1 MAMAEEVQKHSVH
14 TLVFRSLKRTHDMFV
29 ADHAKPLSQDEKS
42 YQLKMNVKLRAEY
55 GPVLHM
61 PTQKEVREKAPQLPP
76 ALYGQPPRYAIEQGE
91 DAEYTIA
98 GTHPYP
104 SGPGIALT
112 EETRL
117 QRTPSDA
124 ATQSLALTLPPSQT
138 RQEASRTAASVAD
151 IHRHAGIAERV
162 VPPGSSSAFLDGG
175 GLKGSALMPKKASS
189 MPKPQW
195 HPPWKL
201 YRVISGHLGWVRS
214 IAVEPGNQWFVTGSA
229 DRTIK
234 IWELAT
240 GKLKLSLT
248 GHIST
253 VRGVA
258 VSSRS
263 PYLFS
268 CGEDKQIKC
277 WDLEYNKVIR
287 HYHGHLSAAYAL
299 DLHPTIDVLVTCG
312 RDATARVWDIRTKAN
327 VHTLTGHTNTVAD
340 VKCQAVE
347 PQIIT
352 GSHDCTVRLW
362 DLAAGKSRVTLT
374 NHKKSVRSVVLHPRQ
389 YTFAS
394 ASPDNIKQWKFPDG
408 VFFQN
413 LSGHNA
419 IINCLALNSDGVLVS
434 GADNGTM
441 HLWDW
446 RTGYNFQRIHAAVQ
460 PGSLDSESG
469 IFACAF
475 DHSES
480 RLITAEADKTIKLY
494 KEDDTASEETHPIN
508 WKPEILKRKRF

>member
-1 MAMAEEVQKHSVH
+1 LFLRRWCVVRDVQKHSVH

-29 ADHAKPLSQDEKS
+29 SDHAKSIPLDEQS
-42 YQLKMNVKLRAEY
+42 HHMKMGVKLKTEY
-55 GPVLHM
+55 EAVLHM
-61 PTQKEVREKAPQLPP
+61 PVLKEGKDRVPQLSSS
-76 ALYGQPPRYAIEQGE
+76 LQGHQT
-91 DAEYTIA
+91 YTQA
-98 GTHPYP
+98 V
-104 SGPGIALT
+104 ALT
-112 EETRL
+112 ADTKMHRN
-117 QRTPSDA
+117 PSEGGVHSMA
-124 ATQSLALTLPPSQT
+124 LALPPSQV
-138 RQEASRTAASVAD
+138 RQEASRTAASVAE
-151 IHRHAGIAERV
+151 IHRHVGGAERS
-162 VPPGSSSAFLDGG
+162 GSLMEGG
-175 GLKGSALMPKKASS
+175 GTRNSALSRRAPT

-201 YRVISGHLGWVRS
+201 FRVISGHLGWVRS

-234 IWELAT
+234 IWDLAS

-258 VSSRS
+258 VSNRS

-268 CGEDKQIKC
+268 CGEDKQVKC

-287 HYHGHLSAAYAL
+287 HYHGHLSAVYDL
-299 DLHPTIDVLVTCG
+299 DLHPTIDVLMTCS

-327 VHTLTGHTNTVAD
+327 VHTLTGHTNTVAT
-340 VKCQAVE
+340 VRCQAAE
-347 PQIIT
+347 PQVVT
-352 GSHDCTVRLW
+352 GSHDSTIRLW
-362 DLAAGKSRVTLT
+362 DLVAGKTRATLT
-374 NHKKSVRSVVLHPRQ
+374 NHKKSVRTLALHPRQ

-394 ASPDNIKQWKFPDG
+394 GSADNIKQWMFPDG
-408 VFFQN
+408 NFIQN

-419 IINCLALNSDGVLVS
+419 IINTLAVNSDGVLVS
-434 GADNGTM
+434 GADNGTIHM
-441 HLWDW
+441 WDW

-469 IFACAF
+469 IFACVF

-480 RLITAEADKTIKLY
+480 RLITAEADKTIKVY
-494 KEDDTASEETHPIN
+494 KEDDTAVSLTLMLKDPCVFVNIMLMCYL
-508 WKPEILKRKRF
+508 ILVF

>member
-1 MAMAEEVQKHSVH
+1 MTEEVQKHSVH

-29 ADHAKPLSQDEKS
+29 ADQAKPVAIDDESHKI
-42 YQLKMNVKLRAEY
+42 KMAVKLKADY

-61 PTQKEVREKAPQLPP
+61 PVLKENKERVQHMPGGIPTSKDTLSKKPSEAGVQTV
-76 ALYGQPPRYAIEQGE
+76 ALA
-91 DAEYTIA
+91 
-98 GTHPYP
+98 
-104 SGPGIALT
+104 
-112 EETRL
+112 
-117 QRTPSDA
+117 
-124 ATQSLALTLPPSQT
+124 LPPSQA
-138 RQEASRTAASVAD
+138 RQEASRTAASVAE
-151 IHRHAGIAERV
+151 IHRHYGGERSQAGTMALLE
-162 VPPGSSSAFLDGG
+162 GG
-175 GLKGSALMPKKASS
+175 GTRNALTRRGPT

-201 YRVISGHLGWVRS
+201 FRVISGHLGWVRS
-214 IAVEPGNQWFVTGSA
+214 LAVEPGNQWFVTGSA

-234 IWELAT
+234 IWDLAS

-258 VSSRS
+258 VSTRS

-268 CGEDKQIKC
+268 CGEDKQVKC

-287 HYHGHLSAAYAL
+287 HYHGHLSAVYDL
-299 DLHPTIDVLVTCG
+299 DLHPTIDVLVTCS
-312 RDATARVWDIRTKAN
+312 RDASARVWDIRTKAN
-327 VHTLTGHTNTVAD
+327 VHTLTGHTNTVAT
-340 VKCQAVE
+340 VRCQAAE
-347 PQIIT
+347 PQVIT
-352 GSHDCTVRLW
+352 GSHDSTIRLW
-362 DLAAGKSRVTLT
+362 DLIAGKTRATLT
-374 NHKKSVRSVVLHPRQ
+374 NHKKSVRTLVMHPRQ

-394 ASPDNIKQWKFPDG
+394 GSADNIKQWMFPDG
-408 VFFQN
+408 NFIQN

-419 IINCLALNSDGVLVS
+419 IINTLAVNSDGVLVS
-434 GADNGTM
+434 GADNGTIHM
-441 HLWDW
+441 WDW

-469 IFACAF
+469 IFACVF

-480 RLITAEADKTIKLY
+480 RLITAEADKTIKVY
-494 KEDDTASEETHPIN
+494 KEDDSATEDSHPVN